1 MEDDDSYYL
10 SGYLDS
16 LGSLP
21 DDVKKTFAK
30 MLELDT
36 KNAEITKE
44 IDAISEDYKRKVE
57 EKRLH
62 PRRRKA
68 EMEKIAKMFDEAKI
82 NSDVKVKLAID
93 TYELVDK
100 HINKLDADLVKFETE
115 MREAGGRLSQTE
127 SEDEEIVRQKKEKKK
142 KKKALMREEE
152 GKKKAEPVTPV
163 TPCAEVIPSKRSF
176 DLIKLIPRFQSWICL
191 LILMSQ
197 PTACVSKSH
206 TGR

>member
-1 MEDDDSYYL
+1 M
-10 SGYLDS
+10 G
-16 LGSLP
+16 
-21 DDVKKTFAK
+21 
-30 MLELDT
+30 
-36 KNAEITKE
+36 
-44 IDAISEDYKRKVE
+44 VE

-127 SEDEEIVRQKKEKKK
+127 SEDEEILRARKEK
-142 KKKALMREEE
+142 
-152 GKKKAEPVTPV
+152 KKKAEPVTPV
-163 TPCAEVIPSKRSF
+163 TPCTEVPIVDMPV
-176 DLIKLIPRFQSWICL
+176 DPNE
-191 LILMSQ
+191 
-197 PTACVSKSH
+197 
-206 TGR
+206 